1 MSEPKIT
8 DKAQIGTSNYSLRL
22 QADDVTS
29 TEIAG
34 LKTMLANW
42 LGTLSNP
49 EKVKFNL
56 VDAGQWQGKPKA

>member
-22 QADDVTS
+22 QADDVTNI
-29 TEIAG
+29 EIEG
-34 LKTMLANW
+34 LKAMLASW
-42 LGTLSNP
+42 LDGLANP

-56 VDAGQWQGKPKA
+56 VDAGQWQGKPKT